1 MMVKTGNRTQDH
13 ISAEVSGRVRNIVPP
28 YCKFLALHAPGFTQN
43 AAGVVNGLLCIS
55 FKPYWRFPYPLPASR
70 KIEEREKTEKKCERG
85 IRKEK

>member
-43 AAGVVNGLLCIS
+43 AAGVVTFFMVHCVYHSNHIGASHTLYLLQ
-55 FKPYWRFPYPLPASR
+55 
-70 KIEEREKTEKKCERG
+70 ER
-85 IRKEK
+85 